1 MIKKEDQWTSIP
13 PNRRM
18 LHAPQKPW
26 IQFKDRRNVWKG
38 KLITQAIECYEHF
51 VPCNNCFIAC
61 TRTVL
66 ASKKNHRNI
75 ELLTRIILSL
85 WTNYIC
91 CCLMTRA
98 RLIAWRKTKAI
109 QELKI
114 KRKFRKDDKIVEQD
128 NKNEEFSSSE
138 GEPVEES
145 ENNSD

>member
-1 MIKKEDQWTSIP
+1 
-13 PNRRM
+13 
-18 LHAPQKPW
+18 
-26 IQFKDRRNVWKG
+26 
-38 KLITQAIECYEHF
+38 
-51 VPCNNCFIAC
+51 
-61 TRTVL
+61 
-66 ASKKNHRNI
+66 
-75 ELLTRIILSL
+75 
-85 WTNYIC
+85 
-91 CCLMTRA
+91 MTRA